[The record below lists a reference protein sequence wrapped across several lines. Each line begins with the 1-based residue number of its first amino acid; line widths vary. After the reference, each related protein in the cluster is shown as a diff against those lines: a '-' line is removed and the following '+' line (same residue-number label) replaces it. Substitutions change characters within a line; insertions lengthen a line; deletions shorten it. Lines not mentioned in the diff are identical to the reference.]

1 MICLYYVVTQVWGGF
16 NGQTHL
22 INQCYWFLIHHTC
35 YHIYN
40 IQTNTQGFTF
50 VSILNM
56 LCCSLLKPEVVG
68 LKVFTL
74 KK

>member
-1 MICLYYVVTQVWGGF
+1 MLMVF
-16 NGQTHL
+16 NIFEL
-22 INQCYWFLIHHTC
+22 LIHHTC
-35 YHIYN
+35 YHIYNN